1 MPEPSLFRHYQIV
14 QNADGGNVELVRDSR
29 QVAVLAFDMRRMEFV
44 HCHVLLESLSDGA
57 AYDEACRRLRQ
68 SGHPLLARLLD
79 FGVDEGNPYYI
90 TSHVDGETLQA
101 YLARQNALPAWMAA
115 AVSYEALKAT
125 AALLGR
131 GGVLPAAVLDSLR
144 VVQTGASELQVR
156 VSDFQLTRDS
166 VGARPLVSAFDKAA
180 RQLRGFLQA
189 LVHDPA
195 GTASAADLAPLLAA
209 CLNAASP
216 GSLDALRVLRR
227 EIGRLE
233 LPGGEIA
240 AAQRPRALL
249 LPQLP
254 ALQEVARAL
263 APDVRAL
270 SQRLDPA
277 NPYALRGELADSGR
291 TVLMEAL
298 PPARLAGT
306 RPLEL
311 CRRVHAQQDG
321 RLPLLPVLRLAE
333 SGGLACLAEGLAE
346 GTSLA
351 EILRARQSLE
361 PAEIHLLLGRV
372 DAALTALEPAGLEMA
387 RLRLDDLFLCP
398 QAAQTGPGAAALLEA
413 RLDDWPEWTIRLR
426 AHPTL
431 AALAGRGLDPAFL
444 LPPSAAGSWGAPW
457 LAALGRLLI
466 GSGPRAN
473 RAAPER
479 EALVRLLDAEILDG
493 APAGNR
499 AALLA
504 RIGALFPA
512 RVTPAPAPVP
522 EAPVVRPRTVP
533 LVPVGPKPAA
543 PTGGALTR
551 GLPTEPAEQP
561 TIGFAELLF
570 RDTAVVEAGGPG
582 GWTKTAVDAPPT
594 IHPEEVLLPENEYV
608 PLWLRAA
615 VFLGGSMI
623 LGAVLAHFLG
633 AAPWRTPTPKAAPPV
648 PSLGKSVPDAPA
660 APAPEVP
667 ALPPETTPVPGASL
681 LARPPGL
688 KEEITGARR

>member
-44 HCHVLLESLSDGA
+44 HCHVLLEPLVDGA

-68 SGHPLLARLLD
+68 AGHPLLARLLD

-90 TSHVDGETLQA
+90 SSHVDGETLQA
-101 YLARQNALPAWMAA
+101 YLARQERLPAWMAA
-115 AVSYEALKAT
+115 ALAYEALKAT

-131 GGVLPAAVLDSLR
+131 GGILPAAALDSLR
-144 VVQTGASELQVR
+144 VVQTGATELQVR
-156 VSDFQLTRDS
+156 VSDFQLTREAA
-166 VGARPLVSAFDKAA
+166 ARPLVSTFDKAA
-180 RQLRGFLQA
+180 RQLRGFLQEI
-189 LVHDPA
+189 VQTS
-195 GTASAADLAPLLAA
+195 GETATGAELANLLAT

-216 GSLDALRVLRR
+216 GSLDALRVLHR

-233 LPGGEIA
+233 LPGGDIA
-240 AAQRPRALL
+240 QEHRPRPLL
-249 LPQLP
+249 APQLP
-254 ALQEVARAL
+254 SLQDVARAL
-263 APDVRAL
+263 APGVRAL
-270 SQRLDPA
+270 SLSPEPS
-277 NPYALRGELADSGR
+277 NPYALRGELAESGR
-291 TVLMEAL
+291 NVLMEAL
-298 PPARLAGT
+298 PPTRLAGQ

-311 CRRVHAQQDG
+311 CRRVQALQDG
-321 RLPLLPVLRLAE
+321 RLPLLPVLRVE
-333 SGGLACLAEGLAE
+333 ETDGFACLAEGQAD
-346 GTSLA
+346 GPSLA
-351 EILRARQSLE
+351 ELLSVRQAFE
-361 PAEIHLLLGRV
+361 PAEVHLLLGRI
-372 DAALTALEPAGLEMA
+372 DAALTTLEPAGLEIT

-398 QAAQTGPGAAALLEA
+398 RIAQAGPGTIALVEA
-413 RLDDWPEWTIRLR
+413 RLDDWPEWTLRLR

-431 AALAGRGLDPAFL
+431 SALAGRGLDPAFL
-444 LPPSAAGSWGAPW
+444 LPPAAAGRWGAPW

-466 GSGPRAN
+466 GSGARSN

-493 APAGNR
+493 APTASR

-504 RIGALFPA
+504 RTGSLFPA
-512 RVTPAPAPVP
+512 RATPAMA

-533 LVPVGPKPAA
+533 LVPIGPQPPA
-543 PTGGALTR
+543 PTGGALTS
-551 GLPTEPAEQP
+551 GLPSEPAEQP

-570 RDTAVVEAGGPG
+570 RDTSVVDGGGPS

-594 IHPEEVLLPENEYV
+594 IHPSEVLLPENEYV

-623 LGAVLAHFLG
+623 LGAVLAHFLS
-633 AAPWRTPTPKAAPPV
+633 ASSWRTPSPKAAPPV

-660 APAPEVP
+660 ASAPELP
-667 ALPPETTPVPGASL
+667 ALPPEAAPVPGPPL

-688 KEEITGARR
+688 KEEITGAKP

>member
-29 QVAVLAFDMRRMEFV
+29 QVAVLAFDMRRLEFV
-44 HCHVLLESLSDGA
+44 HCHVLLEPLADGA

-101 YLARQNALPAWMAA
+101 FLARQNHLPAWMAA
-115 AVSYEALKAT
+115 ALAYESLKAA

-131 GGVLPAAVLDSLR
+131 GGALPAAVLDSLR
-144 VVQTGASELQVR
+144 VVQTGASELQVQ
-156 VSDFQLTRDS
+156 VSDFQLTRETAA
-166 VGARPLVSAFDKAA
+166 ARPLVSAFDKAA
-180 RQLRGFLQA
+180 RQLRGFLQD
-189 LVHDPA
+189 LVHSSAD
-195 GTASAADLAPLLAA
+195 TAATADFAALLAA

-233 LPGGEIA
+233 LPGGDIA
-240 AAQRPRALL
+240 VEQRPRPLL
-249 LPQLP
+249 APQLP
-254 ALQEVARAL
+254 ALQDVARAL
-263 APDVRAL
+263 APAVRAL

-291 TVLMEAL
+291 AVLMEAL
-298 PPARLAGT
+298 PPARLAGQ

-311 CRRVHAQQDG
+311 CLRVHALQNG
-321 RLPLLPVLRLAE
+321 RLPLLPVLHLAE
-333 SGGLACLAEGLAE
+333 ANGLACLAEALAE
-346 GTSLA
+346 GPSLA
-351 EILRARQSLE
+351 DLLRTRQTLE

-398 QAAQTGPGAAALLEA
+398 LAAQTGPGAAALREA
-413 RLDDWPEWTIRLR
+413 RLDDWPEWTLRLR

-444 LPPSAAGSWGAPW
+444 LPPAAGGSWGAPW

-466 GSGPRAN
+466 GSGARTH

-493 APAGNR
+493 AATGSR

-512 RVTPAPAPVP
+512 RVTPAPVAEV
-522 EAPVVRPRTVP
+522 PVVRPRTVP

-543 PTGGALTR
+543 PTGGALTS
-551 GLPTEPAEQP
+551 GLPSEPAEQP

-570 RDTAVVEAGGPG
+570 RDTAVAEAGGPG

-633 AAPWRTPTPKAAPPV
+633 AAPWRTPTPKAPPPV

-660 APAPEVP
+660 APVPELP
-667 ALPPETTPVPGASL
+667 TLPPEATPAPGPSL

-688 KEEITGARR
+688 KEEITGAKP

>member
-14 QNADGGNVELVRDSR
+14 QSEDGGNVELVRDAR

-44 HCHVLLESLSDGA
+44 HCHVLLEPLADGA

-115 AVSYEALKAT
+115 AVSYEALKAA

-144 VVQTGASELQVR
+144 VVQAGASELQVR
-156 VSDFQLTRDS
+156 VSDFQLTRDAA
-166 VGARPLVSAFDKAA
+166 GARPLVSAFDKAA
-180 RQLRGFLQA
+180 RQLRGFLQE
-189 LVHDPA
+189 LVRESS
-195 GTASAADLAPLLAA
+195 GTASAADLALSLAA
-209 CLNAASP
+209 CLSAASP

-240 AAQRPRALL
+240 SAQRPRPLL
-249 LPQLP
+249 APQLP
-254 ALQEVARAL
+254 ALQAVAQAL
-263 APDVRAL
+263 APAVRVL

-277 NPYALRGELADSGR
+277 NPYALRGELAEGGR
-291 TVLMEAL
+291 AVLMEAL
-298 PPARLAGT
+298 PPARLAGK

-311 CRRVHAQQDG
+311 CRRVHALQG
-321 RLPLLPVLRLAE
+321 GGLPLLPVLRVEEA
-333 SGGLACLAEGLAE
+333 GGLACLAEGLAE
-346 GTSLA
+346 GPSLA
-351 EILRARQSLE
+351 EILRARQALE
-361 PAEIHLLLGRV
+361 PAEVQLLLGRV
-372 DAALTALEPAGLEMA
+372 DAALTALEPAGLDMA

-398 QAAQTGPGAAALLEA
+398 QAEQTGPAAAALLEA

-444 LPPSAAGSWGAPW
+444 LPPAAAGTWGAPW
-457 LAALGRLLI
+457 LAALGRLLL
-466 GSGPRAN
+466 GSGIRPN
-473 RAAPER
+473 RAAPEH

-493 APAGNR
+493 APTGSR

-512 RVTPAPAPVP
+512 RVTPAPVA

-543 PTGGALTR
+543 PTGGALTS
-551 GLPTEPAEQP
+551 GLPAEPAEQP

-608 PLWLRAA
+608 PLWLRAS

-633 AAPWRTPTPKAAPPV
+633 AAPWRTPTPLPSAPV

-660 APAPEVP
+660 APAPELPV
-667 ALPPETTPVPGASL
+667 LPPEATPAPGPSL